1 MPTIGEWPATVH
13 VATSPPGTGR
23 TKNGLHEHRLPDGVT
38 VVMHEGQ
45 LVTSVADTVVGLA
58 CTLPFAAAVAVAD
71 FALHAP
77 RGGPTL
83 CTKTDLEHS
92 LHLYTGRKGYRAAR
106 AVIEF
111 ADGLSGSLGESHSRA
126 NMRLCG
132 FVIPELQVP
141 FYDADG
147 LIGYTDFFWRTINRI
162 GEFDGLGKYLRE
174 EFARGRDPGRVVID
188 EKIREDRLRGCGP
201 SVSRWLFPVGVS
213 PRRLGD
219 VLHRAGVPLAR

>member
-1 MPTIGEWPATVH
+1 MPTIGEWPDTIHIA
-13 VATSPPGTGR
+13 SPLGAGR
-23 TKNGLHEHRLPDGVT
+23 TKSGLHEHVLPAGVT

-45 LVTSVADTVVGLA
+45 LVTSAADTVVGLA
-58 CTLPFAAAVAVAD
+58 CTLPFAAAVAIAD
-71 FALHAP
+71 FALHVP
-77 RGGPTL
+77 RDRPAL
-83 CTKTDLEHS
+83 CSKADLEHS
-92 LHLYTGRKGYRAAR
+92 LQAYAGRKGYRAAR
-106 AVIEF
+106 AVVEF

-126 NMRLCG
+126 NMNLCG

-174 EFARGRDPGRVVID
+174 EFARGRDPAQVVID

-201 SVSRWLFPVGVS
+201 SVSRWLFQVGVS
-213 PRRLGD
+213 PRRLGELLRR
-219 VLHRAGVPLAR
+219 VGVPLVR